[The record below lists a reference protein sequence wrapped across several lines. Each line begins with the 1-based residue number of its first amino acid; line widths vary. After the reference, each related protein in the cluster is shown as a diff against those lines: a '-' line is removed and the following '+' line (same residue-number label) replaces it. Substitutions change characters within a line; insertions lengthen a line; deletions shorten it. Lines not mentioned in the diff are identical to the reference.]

1 MLTLA
6 SLALGASSQQP
17 GGAASSRLPLS
28 RIAEPNAPLQQLQRS
43 SDVLLDCVPE
53 SVKCLRG
60 GASGTKCDVVLVGC
74 GVPKRGMGW
83 YHGKQMLDG
92 DVPSA
97 ELTAVV
103 EPWFL
108 GAGADSAPGQTFK
121 QWADDMEKEHGTKF
135 VKDISELTIKVRA
148 CPFAALFFSHTSGAL
163 RLEARFPSRAWL
175 PVLAPRARDGG
186 GWGGEGCTPV
196 ASQLARAAKLAP
208 LRVERSQ

>member
-6 SLALGASSQQP
+6 SLALGASSQQS
-17 GGAASSRLPLS
+17 GVAASSRLPLS
-28 RIAEPNAPLQQLQRS
+28 RVADVNAPLQQLQQS

-83 YHGKQMLDG
+83 YHAKQMLDG

-108 GAGADSAPGQTFK
+108 GAGADSPPGQAFK
-121 QWADDMEKEHGTKF
+121 EWADEMESKHGTKF
-135 VKDISELTIKVRA
+135 VKDISELSIQVRVP
-148 CPFAALFFSHTSGAL
+148 C
-163 RLEARFPSRAWL
+163 
-175 PVLAPRARDGG
+175 LATPRAAIAELRA
-186 GWGGEGCTPV
+186 T
-196 ASQLARAAKLAP
+196 SARLLGP
-208 LRVERSQ
+208 